1 VNLANIFKPTG
12 TPVQKSQTAAKAMVL
27 RKVVTKSDS
36 QKKVDESR
44 SLAGDLGVGSVFKR

>member
-12 TPVQKSQTAAKAMVL
+12 TPVQKSQKAAKAMVL